1 MNINPVRSRSTIM
14 AAKLLIALGASFLLS
29 GCCEVFGICTSVNVH
44 TAIEPPYQLAQGTS
58 SAQVQPASAPASTT
72 LAELDL
78 SNIALSGL

>member
-1 MNINPVRSRSTIM
+1 M

-44 TAIEPPYQLAQGTS
+44 TAIQPPYQLAQGTS
-58 SAQVQPASAPASTT
+58 SARSVAQVQPASAPTSTT
-72 LAELDL
+72 LAELNL